1 MSSGPPEMGQLLVE
15 IQGNVVATL
24 PLNLPVLTIGRTP
37 DNGLSLPHPDVSRH
51 HAEVRLTDDGPIF
64 TDIGSSNG
72 TVVAGVR
79 LLPYQPL
86 PLIDGLVIQIGPFFL
101 TYRASHGEERGNVA
115 DAAPLVQEAPAASPP
130 PPPLASLPPLPLLPT
145 VKRRPTG
152 PVPLARGPV
161 SQYLRDLP
169 VIFESNGDNDFLGR
183 FLLIFES
190 LWEPLEQ
197 RQDHLALYFDPRTT
211 PATFLPW
218 LAGWL
223 SLAVDTHWP
232 EERVRRLLAEGM
244 DLYRWRG
251 TAYGLTRMIEVC
263 TGLTPQIGERAGAPF
278 VFHVSVATP
287 PGGSVDRDLIEGLI
301 LAHKPAH
308 AGYLLEVT
316 P

>member
-1 MSSGPPEMGQLLVE
+1 MSSSPPEMGQLIVE
-15 IQGNVVATL
+15 IQGAVVATV

-64 TDIGSSNG
+64 TDVGSSNG
-72 TVVAGVR
+72 TVVAGAR

-86 PLIDGLVIQIGPFFL
+86 PLIDGLVIQIGPFSL
-101 TYRASHGEERGNVA
+101 TYRAPQAASQGDVA
-115 DAAPLVQEAPAASPP
+115 DAAPLVQEAPAASSPAP
-130 PPPLASLPPLPLLPT
+130 SPLASLPPPPLPV
-145 VKRRPTG
+145 VKRRPTSA
-152 PVPLARGPV
+152 VPLARGPV

>member
-1 MSSGPPEMGQLLVE
+1 MGQLIVE

-64 TDIGSSNG
+64 TDVGSSNG
-72 TVVAGVR
+72 TVVAGAR

-86 PLIDGLVIQIGPFFL
+86 PLIDGLVIQIGPFSVL
-101 TYRASHGEERGNVA
+101 CRAPQAASRGDQA
-115 DAAPLVQEAPAASPP
+115 DSAPLVQEAPAAASSPP
-130 PPPLASLPPLPLLPT
+130 PPPVVSLPPLPPPA
-145 VKRRPTG
+145 VKRRPTSV
-152 PVPLARGPV
+152 VPPARGPV

-169 VIFESNGDNDFLGR
+169 V
-183 FLLIFES
+183 IFES

-211 PATFLPW
+211 PAAFLPW

-263 TGLTPQIGERAGAPF
+263 TGLTPESGERAGMPF
-278 VFHVSVATP
+278 VFHVGISTP
-287 PGGSVDRDLIEGLI
+287 SGGAVDRDLIEGLI

>member
-1 MSSGPPEMGQLLVE
+1 MSSGPQDVGQLIVE

-51 HAEVRLTDDGPIF
+51 HAEIRLTDDGPIF
-64 TDIGSSNG
+64 TDVGSSNG
-72 TVVAGVR
+72 TVVAGAR

-86 PLIDGLVIQIGPFFL
+86 PLIDGLVIQIGPFSL
-101 TYRASHGEERGNVA
+101 LYRAPQVANGGEVA
-115 DAAPLVQEAPAASPP
+115 DAASLVQEIPVASPPP
-130 PPPLASLPPLPLLPT
+130 PPPLASLPPLPPP
-145 VKRRPTG
+145 VKRRPTST
-152 PVPLARGPV
+152 VPFARGPV

-169 VIFESNGDNDFLGR
+169 VIFEGTGDNDFLGR

-197 RQDHLALYFDPRTT
+197 RQDHLALYFDPRTA
-211 PATFLPW
+211 PAAFLPW

-223 SLAVDTHWP
+223 SLAVDAHWP

-263 TGLTPQIGERAGAPF
+263 TGLTPEIGERAGMPF
-278 VFHVSVATP
+278 VFQVIVHTP
-287 PGGSVDRDLIEGLI
+287 LGGTVDRDLIEGLI

>member
-1 MSSGPPEMGQLLVE
+1 MSSSPPEMGQLIVE

-64 TDIGSSNG
+64 TDVGSSNG
-72 TVVAGVR
+72 TVVAGAR

-86 PLIDGLVIQIGPFFL
+86 PLIDGLVIQIGPFLL
-101 TYRASHGEERGNVA
+101 TYRGPQAANGGVVA
-115 DAAPLVQEAPAASPP
+115 DAASLVQEAPAASPP
-130 PPPLASLPPLPLLPT
+130 PPPLASLPPPPLLPT
-145 VKRRPTG
+145 IKRRPSSA
-152 PVPLARGPV
+152 VSLARGPV

-278 VFHVSVATP
+278 VFHVSIATP
-287 PGGSVDRDLIEGLI
+287 PGGTVDRDLIEGLI

>member
-1 MSSGPPEMGQLLVE
+1 MSSGSPEMGQLLVE

-72 TVVAGVR
+72 TVVAGGR
-79 LLPYQPL
+79 LLSYQPL

-101 TYRASHGEERGNVA
+101 TYRASQGEERGNLA

-145 VKRRPTG
+145 VKRRATN

-232 EERVRRLLAEGM
+232 EERVRRSLAEGM

-251 TAYGLTRMIEVC
+251 TAYGLTRMIEAC

>member
-1 MSSGPPEMGQLLVE
+1 MSSSPPEMGQLIVE

-51 HAEVRLTDDGPIF
+51 HAEVRLTHDGPIF
-64 TDIGSSNG
+64 TDVGSSNG
-72 TVVAGVR
+72 TVVAGAR

-86 PLIDGLVIQIGPFFL
+86 PLIDGLVIQIGPFSL
-101 TYRASHGEERGNVA
+101 TYRGPQAANGGVVAGAAS
-115 DAAPLVQEAPAASPP
+115 LVQEAPAASPP
-130 PPPLASLPPLPLLPT
+130 PPPLASLPPQPLLLT
-145 VKRRPTG
+145 IKRRPTSA
-152 PVPLARGPV
+152 VSLARGPV

-278 VFHVSVATP
+278 VFHVSIATP
-287 PGGSVDRDLIEGLI
+287 PGGTVDRDLIEGLI

>member
-1 MSSGPPEMGQLLVE
+1 MSAGPPDMGQLIVE

-64 TDIGSSNG
+64 TDVGSSNG
-72 TVVAGVR
+72 TVVAGAR

-86 PLIDGLVIQIGPFFL
+86 PLIDGLVIQIGPFSVL
-101 TYRASHGEERGNVA
+101 CRAPQAASRGDQA
-115 DAAPLVQEAPAASPP
+115 DSAPLVQEAPAAASSPP
-130 PPPLASLPPLPLLPT
+130 PPPVVSLPPLPPPA
-145 VKRRPTG
+145 VKRRPTSV
-152 PVPLARGPV
+152 VPPARGPV

-169 VIFESNGDNDFLGR
+169 V
-183 FLLIFES
+183 IFES

-211 PATFLPW
+211 PAAFLPW

-263 TGLTPQIGERAGAPF
+263 TGLTPEIGERAGMPF
-278 VFHVSVATP
+278 VFHVGISTP
-287 PGGSVDRDLIEGLI
+287 SGGAVDRDLIEGLI